1 MLNDEIEKKI
11 LIKKKFESID
21 LTCQSRETGYKTEL
35 KMYKANHNKL

>member
-11 LIKKKFESID
+11 SIKKKLESIE

-35 KMYKANHNKL
+35 KMYKANHSKL